1 MTEAEIPRLR
11 MQAIRKSFGQA
22 RVLDDVAFYAKP
34 GEIVALLGS
43 NGAGKSTLMKILTGV
58 YTRDSGDIEVNGTP
72 VEMASPRDALRL
84 GITFLPQ
91 EISVFPELS
100 VAENVCLSG
109 QGGGRVDWA
118 GMAVRAGRVLDEL
131 GFGHIRPDMRVGDLG
146 VAEQR
151 IVEIARALEGEADIL
166 VMDEPTAALSEQESE
181 QIFEILHRLKARG
194 TAVVYIS
201 HYLNEVFRIADRIVV
216 LRDGRNAGEF
226 SPTATDVAEVVAA
239 MLGQAA
245 GHLFEDRPPLPPD
258 AAVLFSARGLQLPG
272 RIADVSFDLRKGEI
286 LGIFGLIGSGVEVL
300 GRMIFGVEGRLPGG
314 AMTLAGAP
322 YAPAS
327 PRAARDAGVGFVTAE
342 RKTDGILADLSV
354 AQNLVAPFQ
363 GDFGRGAFLAPE
375 RERAHAADWIA
386 RIGIRTSGP
395 DQPIR
400 LLSGGNQQKVC
411 VARWLN
417 PKVRMLI
424 LEEPTRGVDV
434 GARRELYGHLAA
446 FAGEGL
452 AILVL
457 SSDVEEVAG
466 LSDRSLV
473 IDRGRITAEFAR
485 GATAAD
491 LMGSVAGDH
500 ATPMET
506 EQVSP

>member
-1 MTEAEIPRLR
+1 MAEAEPQRLR
-11 MQAIRKSFGQA
+11 MQAIRKSFGAA
-22 RVLDDVAFYAKP
+22 RVLDDVAFHAAP

-58 YTRDSGDIEVNGTP
+58 YSRDGGAILVNGVP
-72 VEMASPRDALRL
+72 VDMTSPRDALRL
-84 GITFLPQ
+84 GVTFLPQ

-109 QGGGRVDWA
+109 QGSGSVDWA
-118 GMAVRAGRVLDEL
+118 DMARRAARVLEDL
-131 GFGHIRPDMRVGDLG
+131 GFGHIRPEMRVGDLG
-146 VAEQR
+146 VAQQR
-151 IVEIARALEGEADIL
+151 IVEIARALEGEAEIL

-181 QIFEILHRLKARG
+181 QIFEILNRVKARG

-201 HYLNEVFRIADRIVV
+201 HYLKEVFRIADRIVV

-226 SPTATDVAEVVAA
+226 LPKTAQVAEVVAA

-245 GHLFEDRPPLPPD
+245 GHLFEDRAPLSSD
-258 AAVLFSARGLQLPG
+258 APVLFRAKGLHLPK
-272 RIADVSFDLRKGEI
+272 RITDVSFDLRQGEI

-300 GRMIFGVEGRLPGG
+300 GRMIFGVGGRLPGG
-314 AMTLAGAP
+314 IMTLAGAP
-322 YAPAS
+322 YAPAA

-363 GDFGRGAFLAPE
+363 RDFGRGAFLAPE
-375 RERAHAADWIA
+375 REHAHAADWIA

-434 GARRELYGHLAA
+434 GARRELYGHLAE
-446 FAGEGL
+446 FAREGL

-500 ATPMET
+500 ATPMEE